1 MDIRRILSELVTE
14 RERIDRAIAALQQL
28 GDSSRTEAVK
38 SVAAS
43 GSRGRRGRRSMSPAA
58 RKRMSAMMK
67 KRWAERKKAAKKG
80 KAAAA

>member
-1 MDIRRILSELVTE
+1 MDIRRILSELITE

-38 SVAAS
+38 SVAVS

-67 KRWAERKKAAKKG
+67 KRWAERKKAAKKS